1 MQGEVTK
8 QVRHFRLFSP
18 LAVGERRLN
27 RGPEA
32 LRDIEPKIQYNPNS
46 EKPKAMN
53 NNQGET
59 AHPLKN
65 TWFSLKHIF
74 MSIRHL
80 IFLDVSHVTL
90 INIARFTKAIL
101 NSLLNIAH
109 INLYKYAINFNH

>member
-1 MQGEVTK
+1 MTEWDMVGLVEHGEKWTKAMQGEVTK
-8 QVRHFRLFSP
+8 QVRHFHLFSP

-74 MSIRHL
+74 
-80 IFLDVSHVTL
+80 
-90 INIARFTKAIL
+90 
-101 NSLLNIAH
+101 
-109 INLYKYAINFNH
+109 YKY